1 MPSIKHSIARRKTM
15 NRRNSLALGLA
26 LVAASA
32 LWPFSANA
40 QPYPTR
46 PIRVV
51 VPFPPSGVMDIVGR
65 MWAQRVT
72 PHLGTIVIENR
83 PGAGGTIGAGEV
95 VRAQPDGY
103 TLLIGNTSTQVLNP
117 AVMKKPPYDPAKD
130 FVTVDIVAVSTTAI
144 MAHPSLPARNLKDL
158 IAYAKANP
166 GKLSY
171 GSAGA
176 GTLTHL
182 AGEMFNQRT
191 GLHILHVPYKGVGP
205 ASTDLVSGYIP
216 LLVANVTGHFLGL
229 REAGKLRILAVN
241 GSERLNALP
250 DVPTSN
256 ETVKNMVAQ
265 LFVGVF
271 APAGT
276 PKTIVDQVSQA
287 TRKALAEASFQKLLN
302 NSGVEP
308 VLDSSPEKA
317 QRFVDQEQ
325 ERLLPLI
332 KSSGLKQ

>member
-1 MPSIKHSIARRKTM
+1 M
-15 NRRNSLALGLA
+15 NRRVALALGVALA
-26 LVAASA
+26 AASA
-32 LWPFSANA
+32 PFAASA
-40 QPYPTR
+40 QQFPTR

-65 MWAQRVT
+65 MWVQRVS
-72 PHLGTIVIENR
+72 PLLGTMVVENR

-95 VRAQPDGY
+95 VRAQPDGH

-117 AVMKKPPYDPAKD
+117 AVMKKPPYDPARD

-144 MAHPSLPARNLKDL
+144 MAHPSLPARNVKEL

-191 GLHILHVPYKGVGP
+191 GLKILHVPYKGVGL
-205 ASTDLVSGYIP
+205 AATDLVSGYVP
-216 LLVANVTGHFLGL
+216 LLMANVTGHFLSL
-229 REAGKLRILAVN
+229 REAGKIRIVAVN
-241 GSERLNALP
+241 GASRLKALP
-250 DVPTSN
+250 DVPISN
-256 ETVKNMVAQ
+256 ETIKNMVAQ

-276 PKTIVDQVSQA
+276 PKAIVDQVSQA
-287 TRKALAEASFQKLLN
+287 TRKALADPAFQKLLN
-302 NSGVEP
+302 DSGVEP

-317 QRFVDQEQ
+317 QRFVDQET
-325 ERLLPLI
+325 ERLVPLA
-332 KSSGLKQ
+332 KASGFSQ

>member
-1 MPSIKHSIARRKTM
+1 M
-15 NRRNSLALGLA
+15 NRRVALALGLA
-26 LVAASA
+26 LAAA
-32 LWPFSANA
+32 CAPFAAYA
-40 QPYPTR
+40 QQFPTR
-46 PIRVV
+46 PIRVI

-65 MWAQRVT
+65 MWVQRVS
-72 PHLGTIVIENR
+72 PILGTMVVENR

-95 VRAQPDGY
+95 VRAQPDGH

-117 AVMKKPPYDPAKD
+117 VVMKRPPYDPAKD

-144 MAHPSLPARNLKDL
+144 MAHPSLPARNLKEL

-191 GLHILHVPYKGVGP
+191 GLKILHVPYKGVGL
-205 ASTDLVSGYIP
+205 AATDLVSGYVP
-216 LLVANVTGHFLGL
+216 LLMANVTGHFLGL
-229 REAGKLRILAVN
+229 REAGKIRIVAVN
-241 GSERLNALP
+241 GASRLKVLP
-250 DVPTSN
+250 DVPIAN
-256 ETVKNMVAQ
+256 ETIKDMVAQ

-276 PKTIVDQVSQA
+276 PKAIVDQVSQA
-287 TRKALAEASFQKLLN
+287 TRKALADPAFQKLLTD
-302 NSGVEP
+302 SGVEP

-317 QRFVDQEQ
+317 QRFVDQEH
-325 ERLLPLI
+325 ERLVPLA
-332 KSSGLKQ
+332 KASGFSQ

>member
-1 MPSIKHSIARRKTM
+1 M
-15 NRRNSLALGLA
+15 NRRVVMAWGLA
-26 LVAASA
+26 LAAASVP
-32 LWPFSANA
+32 WPFAACA
-40 QPYPTR
+40 QQFPTR

-65 MWAQRVT
+65 MWAQRVS
-72 PHLGTIVIENR
+72 PLIGTMVVENR
-83 PGAGGTIGAGEV
+83 PGAGGIIGAGEV
-95 VRAQPDGY
+95 VRAQPDGH

-117 AVMKKPPYDPAKD
+117 AVMKSPPYDPARD
-130 FVTVDIVAVSTTAI
+130 FVSVDIIAVSTTAI
-144 MAHPSLPARNLKDL
+144 IAHPSMPARNVKEL

-166 GKLSY
+166 GKVSY

-191 GLHILHVPYKGVGP
+191 GLKILHVPYKGVGL
-205 ASTDLVSGYIP
+205 AATDLVSGYIP
-216 LLVANVTGHFLGL
+216 LLMANVTGHFLGL
-229 REAGKLRILAVN
+229 RDAGKIRIIAVN
-241 GSERLNALP
+241 GSERLKALP

-256 ETVKNMVAQ
+256 ETIKNMVAQ

-276 PKTIVDQVSQA
+276 PRAVVSQVSQA
-287 TRKALAEASFQKLLN
+287 TRKALADPAFQKLLLD
-302 NSGVEP
+302 SGVEP

-317 QRFVDQEQ
+317 QRFVDQEH
-325 ERLLPLI
+325 ERLVPLA
-332 KSSGLKQ
+332 KASGFSQ

>member
-1 MPSIKHSIARRKTM
+1 M
-15 NRRNSLALGLA
+15 NRRVVMAWGLA
-26 LVAASA
+26 LAAASVP
-32 LWPFSANA
+32 WPFAACA
-40 QPYPTR
+40 QQFPTR

-65 MWAQRVT
+65 MWAQRVS
-72 PHLGTIVIENR
+72 PLIGTMVVENR
-83 PGAGGTIGAGEV
+83 PGAGGIIGAGEV
-95 VRAQPDGY
+95 VRAQPDGH

-117 AVMKKPPYDPAKD
+117 AVMKSPPYDPARD
-130 FVTVDIVAVSTTAI
+130 FVSVDIIAVSTTAI
-144 MAHPSLPARNLKDL
+144 LAHPSMPARNVKEL

-166 GKLSY
+166 GKVSY

-191 GLHILHVPYKGVGP
+191 GLKILHVPYKGVGL
-205 ASTDLVSGYIP
+205 AATDLVSGYIP
-216 LLVANVTGHFLGL
+216 LLMANVTGHFLSL
-229 REAGKLRILAVN
+229 RDAGKIRIIAVN
-241 GSERLNALP
+241 GSERLKALP

-256 ETVKNMVAQ
+256 ETIKNMVAQ

-276 PKTIVDQVSQA
+276 PRAVVNQVSQA
-287 TRKALAEASFQKLLN
+287 TRKALADPAFQKLLLD
-302 NSGVEP
+302 SGVEP

-317 QRFVDQEQ
+317 QRFVDQES
-325 ERLLPLI
+325 ERLVPLA
-332 KSSGLKQ
+332 KASGFSQ

>member
-1 MPSIKHSIARRKTM
+1 M
-15 NRRNSLALGLA
+15 NRRVALALALA
-26 LVAASA
+26 LAAA
-32 LWPFSANA
+32 CAPFAAYA
-40 QPYPTR
+40 QQYPAR
-46 PIRVV
+46 PIRVI

-65 MWAQRVT
+65 MWVQRVS
-72 PHLGTIVIENR
+72 PILGTMVVENR
-83 PGAGGTIGAGEV
+83 PGAGGVIGAGEV
-95 VRAQPDGY
+95 VRAQPDGH

-117 AVMKKPPYDPAKD
+117 AVMKRPPYDPAKD

-144 MAHPSLPARNLKDL
+144 MAHPSLPARNLKEL

-191 GLHILHVPYKGVGP
+191 GLKILHVPYKGVGL
-205 ASTDLVSGYIP
+205 AATDLVSGYVP
-216 LLVANVTGHFLGL
+216 LLMANVTGHFLGL
-229 REAGKLRILAVN
+229 REAGKIRIVAVN
-241 GSERLNALP
+241 GASRLKALP
-250 DVPTSN
+250 DVPIAN
-256 ETVKNMVAQ
+256 ETIKDMVAQ

-276 PKTIVDQVSQA
+276 PKPIVDQVSQA
-287 TRKALAEASFQKLLN
+287 TRKALADPAFQKLLLD
-302 NSGVEP
+302 SGVEP

-317 QRFVDQEQ
+317 QRFVDQEH
-325 ERLLPLI
+325 ERLVPLA
-332 KSSGLKQ
+332 KAAGFSQ